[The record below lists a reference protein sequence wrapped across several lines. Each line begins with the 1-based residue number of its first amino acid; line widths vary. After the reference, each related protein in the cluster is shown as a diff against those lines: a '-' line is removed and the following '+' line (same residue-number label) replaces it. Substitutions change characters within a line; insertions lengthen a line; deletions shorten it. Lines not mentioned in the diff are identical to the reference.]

1 MARKPRHGTA
11 RSIVSTTDFCYRL
24 KNTRFTQTEDNTLA
38 ESMMKIS
45 GLAELTRNQ
54 EAFEK
59 HRETLEREHMGKFA
73 LFSNGELIEVIE
85 DEDQAYKKGYAT
97 YGYGEFTLHGIGEE
111 PVSCGSARPY
121 SLDELKA
128 DGLV

>member
-1 MARKPRHGTA
+1 M
-11 RSIVSTTDFCYRL
+11 V
-24 KNTRFTQTEDNTLA
+24 
-38 ESMMKIS
+38 KIS

-59 HRETLEREHMGKFA
+59 HREMLEREHMGKFA
-73 LFSNGELIEVIE
+73 LFSNGEFKEVLE
-85 DEDQAYKKGYAT
+85 DEDEAHRKGYEE
-97 YGYGEFTLHGIGEE
+97 YGYGKFTLHGIGEE